1 MKKNI
6 LIAVVLLVGTLYAQ
20 AQVSVRPG
28 VKGGLN
34 FTRLTNFEADSPK
47 VDFNLGGFVAIK
59 FNRFYTLQPEVNYS
73 RQGVKSEYVNTFSPI
88 PNYSSSKTKTYSL
101 DYVSLSA
108 INKLNFGGHPF
119 YALAGPSI
127 DFKVNDNFTSYDRP
141 IDVDFSIVA
150 GVGYSLPNGLSFEA
164 RIKQGFLDVFGNDY
178 FYQDSNND
186 YHYNDVVLNQVFQL
200 GITYTFKT
208 K

>member
-1 MKKNI
+1 MRKVI
-6 LIAVVLLVGTLYAQ
+6 LIAVVLLVGTLYTQ
-20 AQVSVRPG
+20 AQVTVRPG

-34 FTRLTNFEADSPK
+34 FTRLTNFEADGAK

-73 RQGVKSEYVNTFSPI
+73 RQGVRSEYVNFFSPM
-88 PNYSSSKTKTYSL
+88 PNYSSSKTKTYSI

-108 INKLNFGGHPF
+108 INKFNFGGHPF

-127 DFKVNDNFTSYDRP
+127 DFRVKDNFANYDRP
-141 IDVDFSIVA
+141 IDVDISIVG
-150 GVGYSLPNGLSFEA
+150 GVGYALPNGLSFEA
-164 RIKQGFLDVFGNDY
+164 RIKQGFLDIFGNDY
-178 FYQDSNND
+178 IYEDSNND